1 MDNLSIATKYN
12 VWKLFHSSSVIKF
25 WGPHDFGD
33 PGSPIS
39 YEYGDPIINLGTP
52 NNAHALSEMAN
63 VSDSCSDGRFSYQDC
78 EVSE

>member
-1 MDNLSIATKYN
+1 MEKPAHNLHTQGEWVIVEDALSVGT
-12 VWKLFHSSSVIKF
+12 SVIKF

-52 NNAHALSEMAN
+52 K
-63 VSDSCSDGRFSYQDC
+63 CCG
-78 EVSE
+78 